1 MSLKNNDD
9 MIDFMAKVL
18 VEEARKNKN
27 NQPDF
32 EADEDFGLVPNKPVY
47 TLFKKL
53 IDGEE
58 EYLDSLY
65 TLDGHK
71 LSWERTGSTSFE
83 NMGGS
88 VDCYDT
94 FLPSG
99 DFYKTIYINMYG
111 SRESSKTPKGFK
123 RIVDNNSSRQA
134 PEIAMSNSHPKA
146 CGKCGRTNPAD
157 SEFCQYC
164 GSKIENKFFKIIPEG
179 NPQKAKILESDKTT
193 NILENAVIIACI
205 VVSIALC
212 FCLLTMKSQKE
223 EITTLNSTVSQYESK
238 YEKAKQESNDNY
250 QKYHSIINFLRSPD
264 AGYASSNYYAS
275 DSIVVLNK
283 NGFAKDVYITCKY
296 YNTSIYFNNA
306 DTSVVLP
313 TWSNSWNGNT
323 ISISF
328 SPVLTGTSIVKFT
341 NDYNNESFRVMVI
354 VV

>member
-47 TLFKKL
+47 TLFTKL

-58 EYLDSLY
+58 EYLNSLY
-65 TLDGHK
+65 TSEGDK
-71 LSWERTGSTSFE
+71 ISWKRTGSINLK

-99 DFYKTIYINMYG
+99 EFYKTIYINMYG
-111 SRESSKTPKGFK
+111 SKESISVPVGFQKISTPINKKSLQPFEGNK
-123 RIVDNNSSRQA
+123 PQKVCTS
-134 PEIAMSNSHPKA
+134 
-146 CGKCGRTNPAD
+146 CGKANPED

-164 GSKIENKFFKIIPEG
+164 GKKIVIVEELKNIAPAEKGADKSNSSKLFKI
-179 NPQKAKILESDKTT
+179 ACC
-193 NILENAVIIACI
+193 IIAVLLFLNI
-205 VVSIALC
+205 YQYSMYFSISEEFEKTRHTAEFYETRYKDL
-212 FCLLTMKSQKE
+212 QKTSSE
-223 EITTLNSTVSQYESK
+223 YRSK
-238 YEKAKQESNDNY
+238 YYE
-250 QKYHSIINFLRSPD
+250 IINIIKSWD

-283 NGFAKDVYITCKY
+283 NGGSKSVTITCKY
-296 YNTSIYFNNA
+296 YNTTIY
-306 DTSVVLP
+306 S
-313 TWSNSWNGNT
+313 SNSNRFVANDSWSYNWNGYST
-323 ISISF
+323 SITF
-328 SPVLTGTSIVKFT
+328 SPVDIGTSIITFT
-341 NDYNNESFRVMVI
+341 NDYNSDSFRIMVI